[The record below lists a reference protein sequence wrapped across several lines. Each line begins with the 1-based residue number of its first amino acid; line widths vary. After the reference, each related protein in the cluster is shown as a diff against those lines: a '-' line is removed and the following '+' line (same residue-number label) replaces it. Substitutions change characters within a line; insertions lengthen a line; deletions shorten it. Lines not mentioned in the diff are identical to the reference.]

1 MVLDKITRVYLDP
14 VEEFDDIIKFQKD
27 DRWRRVSVN
36 TIMVTFERTEY
47 DNSTTVDELLKK
59 EVYHGYL

>member
-1 MVLDKITRVYLDP
+1 MVLDRITRVYLDP
-14 VEEFDDIIKFQKD
+14 MEEFDDIIRFQKD

-47 DNSTTVDELLKK
+47 DVTTTVDELLKK
-59 EVYHGYL
+59 EG

>member
-1 MVLDKITRVYLDP
+1 MVLDRITRVYLDP
-14 VEEFDDIIKFQKD
+14 MEEFDDIIKFQKD

-47 DNSTTVDELLKK
+47 DFTTSIDELLKK
-59 EVYHGYL
+59 EQ

>member
-1 MVLDKITRVYLDP
+1 MVLDRITRVYLDP

-27 DRWRRVSVN
+27 NRWRRVSVN

-47 DNSTTVDELLKK
+47 DFTTTVDELLKK
-59 EVYHGYL
+59 EG

>member
-1 MVLDKITRVYLDP
+1 MILDRITRVYLDP
-14 VEEFDDIIKFQKD
+14 VEEFDDIIRFQKD

-47 DNSTTVDELLKK
+47 DFTTTVDELLKK
-59 EVYHGYL
+59 EQ

>member
-1 MVLDKITRVYLDP
+1 MVLDRITRVYLDP
-14 VEEFDDIIKFQKD
+14 MEEFDDIIRFQKD

-47 DNSTTVDELLKK
+47 DFTTTVDELLKK
-59 EVYHGYL
+59 EE

>member
-1 MVLDKITRVYLDP
+1 MVLDRITRVYLDP
-14 VEEFDDIIKFQKD
+14 VEEFDDIIRFQKD

-47 DNSTTVDELLKK
+47 DFTTTVDELLKK
-59 EVYHGYL
+59 EG

>member
-1 MVLDKITRVYLDP
+1 MVLDRITRVYLDP

-27 DRWRRVSVN
+27 NRWQRVSVN

-47 DNSTTVDELLKK
+47 DFTTTVDELLKK
-59 EVYHGYL
+59 EG

>member
-1 MVLDKITRVYLDP
+1 MVLDRITRVYLDP
-14 VEEFDDIIKFQKD
+14 VEEFDDIIRFQKD

-47 DNSTTVDELLKK
+47 DFTTSIDELLNK
-59 EVYHGYL
+59 EQ

>member
-1 MVLDKITRVYLDP
+1 MVLDRITRVHLDP

-27 DRWRRVSVN
+27 NRWRRVSVN

-47 DNSTTVDELLKK
+47 DFNTSIDELLKK
-59 EVYHGYL
+59 EE

>member
-1 MVLDKITRVYLDP
+1 MILDRITRVYLDP
-14 VEEFDDIIKFQKD
+14 VEEFDDIIRFQKD

-47 DNSTTVDELLKK
+47 DFTTSIDELLNK
-59 EVYHGYL
+59 EQ

>member
-1 MVLDKITRVYLDP
+1 MVLDRITRVYLDP
-14 VEEFDDIIKFQKD
+14 MEEFDDIIKFQKD

-47 DNSTTVDELLKK
+47 DFTTSIDELLNK
-59 EVYHGYL
+59 EQ

>member
-1 MVLDKITRVYLDP
+1 MVLDRITRVYLDP
-14 VEEFDDIIKFQKD
+14 VEEFDDIIRFQKD

-59 EVYHGYL
+59 EE

>member
-1 MVLDKITRVYLDP
+1 MVLDRITRVYLDP
-14 VEEFDDIIKFQKD
+14 MEEFDDIIKFQKD

-47 DNSTTVDELLKK
+47 DFTTTVDELLKK
-59 EVYHGYL
+59 EQ

>member
-1 MVLDKITRVYLDP
+1 MVLDRITRVYLDP
-14 VEEFDDIIKFQKD
+14 VEEFDDIIRFQKD

-47 DNSTTVDELLKK
+47 DFTTTVDELLKK
-59 EVYHGYL
+59 EQ